1 MQQAEGF
8 QGISK
13 PVNEIQREDE
23 SNEYWTRRLY
33 TEKIGTQVLSRWCVH
48 NIFAYGNVLDLLKI
62 YLGKDCVETFVE
74 HTEDEM
80 NQLYATIPQ

>member
-1 MQQAEGF
+1 MQYAEGF
-8 QGISK
+8 WGISK
-13 PVNEIQREDE
+13 TVNKIQRDDH

-33 TEKIGTQVLSRWCVH
+33 TEKIDTQVPSGWCVH

-74 HTEDEM
+74 QTEDEIK
-80 NQLYATIPQ
+80 QLLVTIPQ